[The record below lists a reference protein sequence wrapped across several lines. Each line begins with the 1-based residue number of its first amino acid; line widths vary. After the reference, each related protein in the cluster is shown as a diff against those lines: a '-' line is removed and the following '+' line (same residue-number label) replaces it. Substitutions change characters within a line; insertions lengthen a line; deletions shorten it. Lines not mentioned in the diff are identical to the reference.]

1 VVGAFGPSTIQPVVA
16 ATRLPDQ
23 LKTAIRDAL
32 LELDGRTAAEPAL
45 AHGFVQRFVAVD
57 DGDYDDIR
65 AMLAAI
71 RAAGYTALR

>member
-1 VVGAFGPSTIQPVVA
+1 
-16 ATRLPDQ
+16 
-23 LKTAIRDAL
+23 
-32 LELDGRTAAEPAL
+32 
-45 AHGFVQRFVAVD
+45 VQRFVAVD